1 MSNFNINAEWEI
13 YYPKVYGYFFRRL
26 NNRLDVEDLTSLVLF
41 QFFQTL
47 ADPQKSSRILNQ
59 NAYLWKIA
67 RNQLATF
74 INNKSKQ
81 MIVVGFDDNIDAI
94 DSDLENSTSNEY
106 KLRIEKL
113 LECVK
118 KALSGIDFSIVN
130 YSLIEDRKSPEV
142 ASLLNITAENVRKRL
157 SRSVTKLKAQC
168 RAVWKQ

>member
-26 NNRLDVEDLTSLVLF
+26 NNRLDVEDLTSLVLS

-47 ADPQKSSRILNQ
+47 LDEEKSTRILNQ

-74 INNKSKQ
+74 IDNKTKQ
-81 MIVVGFDDNIDAI
+81 MTIVGLDDDI
-94 DSDLENSTSNEY
+94 DSIDSELESQTSSEY

-113 LECVK
+113 LVCVK
-118 KALSGIDFSIVN
+118 KALSGLDFSIVN

-142 ASLLNITAENVRKRL
+142 AKLLNLTAENIRKRL
-157 SRSVTKLKAQC
+157 SRSVTKLKAEC